1 MTIEEICNKYIKVK
15 ATGILA
21 LHQRPKLDWAFKVV
35 SGKESDVCNGCFLE
49 KYYPLR
55 LPYTCA
61 AQEREDGKNVQFK
74 EISKTMITREQA
86 KELLPIL
93 QALAEGKQIQD
104 KIEGV
109 TDWVDTDEINFEYEG
124 QKIKHRIKPEP
135 KYRPFKTQEEC
146 WNEMLKHQPFGWIY
160 SKNRSCYY
168 CIISVE
174 EDRIE
179 LSPREQSR
187 SETPLKEF
195 YLKNYHCFFEEA
207 LELFKLTFADG
218 TPFGIKEE

>member
-1 MTIEEICNKYIKVK
+1 M
-15 ATGILA
+15 
-21 LHQRPKLDWAFKVV
+21 
-35 SGKESDVCNGCFLE
+35 
-49 KYYPLR
+49 
-55 LPYTCA
+55 
-61 AQEREDGKNVQFK
+61 
-74 EISKTMITREQA
+74 TREELKEAA
-86 KELLPIL
+86 KVMEAYANGKKI
-93 QALAEGKQIQD
+93 QCNYNCQDNEG
-104 KIEGV
+104 
-109 TDWVDTDEINFEYEG
+109 WVDTDNPSFNWDKYAY
-124 QKIKHRIKPEP
+124 RIKPEP

>member
-1 MTIEEICNKYIKVK
+1 MTREEICNKYIKVK

-61 AQEREDGKNVQFK
+61 AQQREDGKNVQFK
-74 EISKTMITREQA
+74 KISKTTITRENA

-93 QALAEGKQIQD
+93 QAFAEGKQIQD

-124 QKIKHRIKPEP
+124 QKIKHRIKPESQ
-135 KYRPFKTQEEC
+135 YRPFKSQEEC
-146 WNEMLKHQPFGWIY
+146 WNEMLKHQPFGWLKSIKKQEKVHIGRVFEVKDY
-160 SKNRSCYY
+160 VL
-168 CIISVE
+168 IT
-174 EDRIE
+174 
-179 LSPREQSR
+179 LSINEGINNNPS
-187 SETPLKEF
+187 
-195 YLKNYHCFFEEA
+195 YFFDEY
-207 LELFKLTFADG
+207 TFADG
-218 TPFGIKEE
+218 TPFGIKKEE